1 MPIRTRLLPCCAALL
16 AVTVAGCASHRLL
29 ATAPA
34 GLRLSGNWALD
45 PAASEDTAQ
54 VVAHLQ
60 AETSNALHLRPQR
73 AGGGPA
79 GAGGRRRGMG
89 RDAGAG
95 APGGAGRAGP
105 QASAPARF
113 HPAPGAALIQEFL
126 SNVPGN
132 NLTITVRPGSITVA
146 SDDSSQQYA
155 SGVRTAVE
163 WGRISA
169 EQISGWQGRRY
180 VIDTRPEWGPAVTQS
195 YALAPDGMLVVTL
208 RLQGNGI
215 EAILTR
221 RYRRTKHAP
230 PVLLP
235 TSD

>member
-1 MPIRTRLLPCCAALL
+1 MPIRARLLPCCAALL
-16 AVTVAGCASHRLL
+16 AVTVGGCASHRLL

-45 PAASEDTAQ
+45 QAASEDTAQ

-60 AETSNALHLRPQR
+60 AEISNTLHLPPER
-73 AGGGPA
+73 AS
-79 GAGGRRRGMG
+79 GGRRQVLGQ
-89 RDAGAG
+89 GAG
-95 APGGAGRAGP
+95 ETAPGGTGRAGP

-126 SNVPGN
+126 ANVPGN
-132 NLTITVRPGSITVA
+132 NLTITVAPGSVTVA

-155 SGVRTAVE
+155 PGVRTAVE
-163 WGRISA
+163 WGQISA
-169 EQISGWQGRRY
+169 EQLSGWQGRRY
-180 VIDTRPEWGPAVTQS
+180 VIDTRPEWGPAIRQS
-195 YALAPDGMLVVTL
+195 YGLAPDGMLVVTL

-215 EAILTR
+215 EATLTR

-230 PVLLP
+230 PTLLP

>member
-1 MPIRTRLLPCCAALL
+1 MPIRARLLPCCAALL
-16 AVTVAGCASHRLL
+16 AVTVAGCASHQLL

-34 GLRLSGNWALD
+34 GLRLSGDWALD
-45 PAASEDTAQ
+45 RAASENTAQ
-54 VVAHLQ
+54 AVAHLQ
-60 AETSNALHLRPQR
+60 AEISNAMHLQAPR

-79 GAGGRRRGMG
+79 AGGRRRSLGQ
-89 RDAGAG
+89 DAGAT
-95 APGGAGRAGP
+95 APGGAGRTGP
-105 QASAPARF
+105 QASAPARL

-126 SNVPGN
+126 SNIPGN
-132 NLTITVRPGSITVA
+132 NLAITVRPGSVTVA

-169 EQISGWQGRRY
+169 EQICGWQGRRY

-195 YALAPDGMLVVTL
+195 YALAPDGTLVVTL

-215 EAILTR
+215 EATLTR

-230 PVLLP
+230 RMLLP